1 MTEAQT
7 KLARHALGLPNKQNT
22 SNRNRFCTGPGSAD
36 YPEWQAMVAEGD
48 AVERTGP
55 LWGGDSMFYL
65 TVKGALAV
73 RGPKEHISHEDFV
86 PGGKLLISSA
96 SIEKLLEKTS
106 NEK

>member
-22 SNRNRFCTGPGSAD
+22 SYRNRFCTGPGSAD

-65 TVKGALAV
+65 TLKGALAV
-73 RGPKEHISHEDFV
+73 RGPKEHISRED
-86 PGGKLLISSA
+86 A
-96 SIEKLLEKTS
+96 EQMRRLEADCKVK
-106 NEK
+106 EPA